1 MQLTHFLTIAVLFAG
16 SALAAPSADAHREKP
31 AKPNHSTTTTT
42 TNQSNSCGNG
52 AAPYCCNTDNGGSGT
67 SCSVSG
73 KNYPC
78 SSQASYFKTLSILIF
93 RPSPSFNC
101 RLLTHFPNRQRIY
114 LLWHHRLLQFQ
125 QRKSLN
131 SLASHDFADC
141 CRSLPKSVLA
151 TLEPDSFE
159 WMPTKSF
166 HPLGMN
172 EKEEEFVHRGGWAE
186 SIGRGYDFYLC
197 SRHSFWRISFSFSVT
212 ALVKDNRIS
221 A

>member
-78 SSQASYFKTLSILIF
+78 SSLQASYFKTLSILIF

-101 RLLTHFPNRQRIY
+101 RLLTRFPNRQRIC

-186 SIGRGYDFYLC
+186 SIGRGYNFYLC
-197 SRHSFWRISFSFSVT
+197 SRHSF
-212 ALVKDNRIS
+212 
-221 A
+221 